1 MSSASDL
8 ELTPIPESDPKPEP
22 DVEDDP
28 DDPDDPDY
36 QDEEE
41 EEEEEEQKTPDLIF
55 VEGPTGP
62 SSEVREMLFRSQ
74 LKTVLARGVLAL
86 TSIIYAVGLFAIA
99 TL

>member
-8 ELTPIPESDPKPEP
+8 ELTPIPESKFEP
-22 DVEDDP
+22 DVEA
-28 DDPDDPDY
+28 DPDDPDY

-41 EEEEEEQKTPDLIF
+41 EEGEEEEEKAEEEKTPDLIF
-55 VEGPTGP
+55 V
-62 SSEVREMLFRSQ
+62 SNEVQEILFRSQ